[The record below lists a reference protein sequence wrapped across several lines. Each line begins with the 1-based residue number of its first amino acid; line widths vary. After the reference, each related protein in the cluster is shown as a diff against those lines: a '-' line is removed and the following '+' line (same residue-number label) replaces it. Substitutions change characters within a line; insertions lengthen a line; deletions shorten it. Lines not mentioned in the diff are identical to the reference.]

1 LYIYTIR
8 FYSDIKREIMKSFK
22 KENTEITLF
31 EEKWM
36 ELETILLNEMSQSQK
51 NKYCRSSPVWNLD

>member
-1 LYIYTIR
+1 
-8 FYSDIKREIMKSFK
+8 MKSFK